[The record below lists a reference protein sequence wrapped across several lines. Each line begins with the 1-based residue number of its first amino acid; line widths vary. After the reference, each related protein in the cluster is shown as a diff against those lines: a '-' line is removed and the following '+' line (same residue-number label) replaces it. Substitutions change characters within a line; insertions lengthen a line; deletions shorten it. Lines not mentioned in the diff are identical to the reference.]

1 MQAVG
6 DEERAQ
12 ATAAGVR
19 DVSELHSFLPEKL
32 PDHVTHCS
40 LERRNQKHTK
50 ELDAQRF
57 LPCHYFDL
65 ICGSSTGRY
74 VDMG

>member
-1 MQAVG
+1 MEAIG

-12 ATAAGVR
+12 AAGR
-19 DVSELHSFLPEKL
+19 NMDNLSSFSPESLPAN
-32 PDHVTHCS
+32 VTHYP
-40 LERRNQKHTK
+40 LDLANRKNKKHFK
-50 ELDAQRF
+50 ELDAERF

-74 VDMG
+74 V